1 MSDIKNTPFGAVDLC
16 KQDIVAKELAA
27 RGEVLMSRA
36 MERMKEPKANIVE
49 KSTVLDDK
57 TKEKLKC
64 WSKKMINDTLPANKK
79 SKDILKNAAS
89 GIGAAAAA
97 GGGIRNGKI

>member
-79 SKDILKNAAS
+79 SKSAAS